1 MPSPTRQSRRISHD
15 NPDLLTRAGPHQSH
29 SPVSTDKTLCLSS
42 KILLSPLSHLFSC
55 CPPSPQSWLTSKET
69 EPARPAR
76 SSHGGSDA
84 RVHAPQPA
92 SQPAGRVGSLLGP
105 SCWAEMGADRGL
117 QGRESGRAD
126 KTRGAQSL
134 WGKPKPAGSQASSSR
149 GVSPCG
155 HPGGRPRL
163 GPAGPLLSSLS
174 WLRPKPGSLGIPWAA
189 KRALRVFPNPH
200 CLMRSWKT
208 WIFAFYTFAVDH
220 IQVTA

>member
-42 KILLSPLSHLFSC
+42 KILLSPLSHLFSY

-92 SQPAGRVGSLLGP
+92 SQPDGWAACWGR
-105 SCWAEMGADRGL
+105 
-117 QGRESGRAD
+117 
-126 KTRGAQSL
+126 
-134 WGKPKPAGSQASSSR
+134 PAGLKWVQTEGYRDGKAGEPTRHEEHRACGGNRSPQAARPAAPAESR
-149 GVSPCG
+149 LVAT
-155 HPGGRPRL
+155 PGD
-163 GPAGPLLSSLS
+163 GPG
-174 WLRPKPGSLGIPWAA
+174 WGQ
-189 KRALRVFPNPH
+189 RA
-200 CLMRSWKT
+200 RS
-208 WIFAFYTFAVDH
+208 
-220 IQVTA
+220 

>member
-1 MPSPTRQSRRISHD
+1 MTTPTSSRGPDHTKATLQSTQTKPSACLLRFFFHPFPIFSHIV
-15 NPDLLTRAGPHQSH
+15 LLP
-29 SPVSTDKTLCLSS
+29 
-42 KILLSPLSHLFSC
+42 
-55 CPPSPQSWLTSKET
+55 PQSWLTSKET
-69 EPARPAR
+69 EPARPAW

-134 WGKPKPAGSQASSSR
+134 WGKPKPAGSQAGSSR

-155 HPGGRPRL
+155 RPGGRPRL

-174 WLRPKPGSLGIPWAA
+174 WLRPKPGSLGIPRAA